1 MSSSNKDINTESS
14 LNDGDDLNSKNMLF
28 DLKYKSSFGKIPLE
42 DKKSKKTKNYNIYSS
57 NNQNVLKNTLGPSL
71 YHITNK
77 NKKKKDIYKSTNNIF
92 ENRDK
97 KEIQVGLKSIKIE
110 DEMKQKEDIINRK
123 RSERSSRSIK
133 KKKNKSI
140 TNHIYKVDEN
150 ETRTDSPSN
159 KKENISNNIIYNDNE
174 HEDNYFGEKILIKMD
189 DLNFLFSKYNETN
202 NIIDYKK
209 GELSEENIYE
219 NNKRLSCIINNSPFF
234 SSNILLKNKICDT
247 SIECLLGKDKCR
259 FFEKNKNIYKGKSAK
274 ELLKKVS
281 DDIYQEIDSSLND
294 KLYDLDPVKIS
305 IGQLYKTD
313 DNYSNEYLKNKYLR
327 DITNLDGNGFLR
339 AFIFNYLEQLIVKK
353 DIKKLTELIG
363 KIILVLKTKKQ
374 SKEIIGKILAVFK
387 IIINYIENDFM
398 SNAYKILIKSFS
410 DDYTFEKIVIN
421 FVRES
426 LSESI
431 ISHQSYFIIDYL
443 KEIIQDKYIKTNE
456 KGQLNF
462 DYNMYI
468 KDIIN
473 NDNNELQYE
482 LLIYYFLAP
491 IFDIDLIIYTNND
504 TKTNK
509 IFFKHTNIEYN
520 QNDFIIIELFI
531 KFGKISIIYSDE
543 YYNQHIDI
551 IPLISQNKMP
561 SDKIKIRVNDKKTNC
576 YMCRIVPDELVIIDK
591 NFQLICKNCL
601 AKVIQKIIEKRYL
614 LFSDTDNH
622 FFHEEYYCNKIIYT
636 INKDKVNSY
645 ELNIS
650 INDIK
655 HILPNNYDISDEI
668 HSKIIKSYSCERCK
682 QKFNK
687 LKYAFCMNKCGHLIC
702 LECLKDYIYKA
713 TDQKVILNYY
723 EYKLNQMKFF
733 CPACNKEI
741 FISKNFINNLY
752 DDDKY
757 RNEAEVRLIDAT
769 RHICSFCHIKDS
781 KKVKKTFVIVND
793 LVSSNSSIDNYLLV
807 HAICD
812 DCHKN
817 LKLNEL
823 NNSFKKFFCDFCGEE
838 HQYNKIKFNIQR
850 KRQACC
856 SHM

>member
-1 MSSSNKDINTESS
+1 MNKSKDINTETS
-14 LNDGDDLNSKNMLF
+14 LASYDGDDLNSQNFLF
-28 DLKYKSSFGKIPLE
+28 DLKYRSSLGKLPLQE
-42 DKKSKKTKNYNIYSS
+42 KKQKKSKNINIYAS
-57 NNQNVLKNTLGPSL
+57 NNQNVMKNALGPSL

-92 ENRDK
+92 ENKEKR
-97 KEIQVGLKSIKIE
+97 EIQVGMKSIKID
-110 DEMKQKEDIINRK
+110 DEMMKQKEDINSHR
-123 RSERSSRSIK
+123 RSERSSKSIK

-140 TNHIYKVDEN
+140 TNHMYSVDEN
-150 ETRTDSPSN
+150 ENRSDSPSN
-159 KKENISNNIIYNDNE
+159 KKENISDNIIYNDNGNDNE
-174 HEDNYFGEKILIKMD
+174 HEENYFGEKILIKMD

-209 GELSEENIYE
+209 GELCEENIYE

-234 SSNILLKNKICDT
+234 SSNLYMKHKICDT
-247 SIECLLGKDKCR
+247 SIESLLGKDKCR

-274 ELLKKVS
+274 ELFKRIS

-294 KLYDLDPVKIS
+294 KLYEIDPSKIS

-327 DITNLDGNGFLR
+327 DITNLDGNGFIR

-353 DIKKLTELIG
+353 DIKKLTEIIG
-363 KIILVLKTKKQ
+363 KIILFLKTKKQ
-374 SKEIIGKILAVFK
+374 SKEVIGKVLSVFK

-410 DDYTFEKIVIN
+410 DDYIFEKTMIN

-431 ISHQSYFIIDYL
+431 INHQGYFILNYL
-443 KEIIQDKYIKTNE
+443 KEIIPDKYIKANE
-456 KGQLNF
+456 KGEFNF
-462 DYNMYI
+462 DYNLYI

-473 NDNNELQYE
+473 NESNELQYE
-482 LLIYYFLAP
+482 LLIYYFLGP

-509 IFFKHTNIEYN
+509 IMFKHTNIEYN

-551 IPLISQNKMP
+551 IPLISQKNMVV
-561 SDKIKIRVNDKKTNC
+561 DKIKIKVNDKKTNC
-576 YMCRIVPDELVIIDK
+576 YMCHIVPDELIVIDK

-601 AKVIQKIIEKRYL
+601 VKVIQKIIEKRYL

-622 FFHEEYYCNKIIYT
+622 FFHEEYYCNKI
-636 INKDKVNSY
+636 NSY
-645 ELNIS
+645 ELNLS
-650 INDIK
+650 INDIRQ
-655 HILPNNYDISDEI
+655 ILPNNCDISDEI
-668 HSKIIKSYSCERCK
+668 HNKIIKSYYCERCK

-687 LKYAFCMNKCGHLIC
+687 SKYAFSMSKCGHLIC
-702 LECLKDYIYKA
+702 IECLKDYIFRA
-713 TDQKVILNYY
+713 TEQKVILNYY
-723 EYKLNQMKFF
+723 EYKLNQVKFF
-733 CPACNKEI
+733 CPVCNKEI
-741 FISKNFINNLY
+741 FLSKNFINNIY
-752 DDDKY
+752 TDDKY
-757 RNEAEVRLIDAT
+757 INSAEIRLIDSA

-781 KKVKKTFVIVND
+781 KKVKKTFVIVNE

-812 DCHKN
+812 DCNKN
-817 LKLNEL
+817 LKQNEL
-823 NNSFKKFFCDFCGEE
+823 NNSLKKFFCDFCGEE
-838 HQYNKIKFNIQR
+838 HQYSKIKFNIQK

-856 SHM
+856 AHM